1 MISQY
6 KKFQFSV
13 QRPNENREVLVYNH
27 FAGDNSY
34 LKFLIKF
41 KRKKNYLYIM
51 QLFSADTTIFFL
63 RPLDAR
69 NLRNLC
75 MVFMIGQIM
84 SGTQKL
90 SQNNTPETFNR
101 ILEAIYDP

>member
-1 MISQY
+1 MS
-6 KKFQFSV
+6 SG
-13 QRPNENREVLVYNH
+13 H
-27 FAGDNSY
+27 
-34 LKFLIKF
+34 
-41 KRKKNYLYIM
+41 
-51 QLFSADTTIFFL
+51 L

-69 NLRNLC
+69 NFC

-90 SQNNTPETFNR
+90 SQNNTTETFNR